1 MMGRTHA
8 LSGTLVFGGVT
19 LAHSFPV
26 PELVA
31 GLVITTAAALLPDI
45 DHHKSTITKTY
56 GPITKIVHWL
66 VGAVFG
72 PHRHGT
78 HSIFFVCLVLFGSQL
93 AIEFRDHIASKISL
107 VILLSIV
114 TGGLIRLF
122 KIKGWLDDL
131 LPIPIFVG
139 LIFFTDLDL
148 SIVPPALALGT
159 AAHIIG
165 DCMTD
170 RGCPLLWPVSRKKWG
185 VSLFTTGKRGEIVV
199 ILLIIAGDVAI
210 VAKHLHTWVSSW

>member
-56 GPITKIVHWL
+56 GPLTKIVHLL
-66 VGAVFG
+66 VGLIFG

-78 HSIFFVCLVLFGSQL
+78 HSILFVALVGFGTQL
-93 AIEFRDHIASKISL
+93 AINHREHTAAKVAL
-107 VILLSIV
+107 VIVLSIV

-122 KIKGWLDDL
+122 KIKGWLDDI

-139 LIFFTDLDL
+139 IIFFTDLDL
-148 SIVPPALALGT
+148 SIVPPALMLGT
-159 AAHIIG
+159 AAHIVG
-165 DCMTD
+165 DCLTD
-170 RGCPLLWPVSRKKWG
+170 RGCPLFWPLKGKFG
-185 VSLFTTGKRGEIVV
+185 VNLFTTNGKGE
-199 ILLIIAGDVAI
+199 AI
-210 VAKHLHTWVSSW
+210 VMILFILGIFAVIATHVIRSLP

>member
-1 MMGRTHA
+1 MMGQTHA

-19 LAHSFPV
+19 LVHVFPL
-26 PELVA
+26 PDLVA

-66 VGAVFG
+66 VGAVLG

-78 HSIFFVCLVLFGSQL
+78 HSILFICLVGFGSQL
-93 AIEFRDHIASKISL
+93 AIEFRDHMASKISL
-107 VILLSIV
+107 VILLSIA
-114 TGGLIRLF
+114 TGGLVRLF

-148 SIVPPALALGT
+148 SIVPPALVLGT

-185 VSLFTTGKRGEIVV
+185 VNLFTTGKRGEIVV
-199 ILLIIAGDVAI
+199 IILIIAGDVAI
-210 VAKHLHTWVSSW
+210 LARHAYMWVSSW